1 MARKKPTPK
10 IQKKDI
16 NSAIKF
22 FEAAM
27 TLKVEKEAVNFLTK
41 IYKKL
46 NRSQAL
52 HKVTTRWNIE
62 KRLQAKIAKQKVV
75 K

>member
-1 MARKKPTPK
+1 
-10 IQKKDI
+10 
-16 NSAIKF
+16 
-22 FEAAM
+22 M